1 MLVVSVPVLN
11 DLDAMKKAWDEFFSF
26 QNRNS
31 RIFDWGNS
39 PIPIPG
45 KRTSTEVVQ
54 EWKHTNSS
62 GNESCSTW
70 IGRTGRAGKMGLE
83 AAFFNDSNL
92 SLAKPLADLMQEANQ
107 EAIIKPQYVDHIP
120 KAVQGNV
127 GQVLDQKNER
137 YEAELCHDL
146 ELNQVIDRN
155 VGDLSGGELQRF
167 AIAVVAIQNA
177 EIYMFDEPSSYLDV
191 KQRLKAAQVTRSL
204 LRPNSYVIVVEHD
217 LSVLDYLSDFI
228 CCLYGKP
235 GAYGVVTR
243 LP

>member
-1 MLVVSVPVLN
+1 MLVVSIPVLN

-83 AAFFNDSNL
+83 TTFFNDSNV

-120 KAVQGNV
+120 KAV
-127 GQVLDQKNER
+127 
-137 YEAELCHDL
+137 
-146 ELNQVIDRN
+146 IDRN

-167 AIAVVAIQNA
+167 AISVVAIQNA

-204 LRPNSYVIVVEHD
+204 LRPNRFVPFS
-217 LSVLDYLSDFI
+217 LSSVCLNL
-228 CCLYGKP
+228 CLYHDVYFP
-235 GAYGVVTR
+235 
-243 LP
+243 